1 MSDNFHVVAVGD
13 KEVDNVDNTKIE
25 PGKDMESMKTLLL
38 HLDSPFIRYHQALK
52 WCFAT
57 STCYKR

>member
-38 HLDSPFIRYHQALK
+38 HLDSPFI
-52 WCFAT
+52 
-57 STCYKR
+57 